1 MKRSSRQKNR
11 SVSRLALYGALQEQ
25 YRQMREVANTH
36 EWERL
41 VAMEQEAAALLQR
54 IEAAPPVPAEEVAPA
69 REQIEATLALG
80 REIEA
85 IARPHL
91 ENMRELLRDSRQGLD
106 VRRTY
111 GAV

>member
-54 IEAAPPVPAEEVAPA
+54 IEAAPPVPADSTMTVQSLSAATMRLRA
-69 REQIEATLALG
+69 RKLPFWT
-80 REIEA
+80 
-85 IARPHL
+85 
-91 ENMRELLRDSRQGLD
+91 
-106 VRRTY
+106 
-111 GAV
+111 